1 MVDLDAE
8 VAKLDKKLGLAQMS
22 AEKIRKLQEQP
33 DYEKNLPENVRATNA
48 EKVNPGSACL
58 HYDANNEF
66 QQLATLDAEIA
77 NLEQSIEMFSKLK

>member
-33 DYEKNLPENVRATNA
+33 DYEKNLPENVREANA
-48 EKVNPGSACL
+48 EKVS
-58 HYDANNEF
+58 F
-66 QQLATLDAEIA
+66 
-77 NLEQSIEMFSKLK
+77 NLPHLCMRFVPNDIFGVARDIRCGDCESRAVD